1 MAHVFSTSASRLTV
15 GSQTAAGIT
24 NPQKLPYEASVFGGL
39 SILNGPVQIGVAPL
53 LPVPKGVLD
62 VGPTVPTS
70 GPMALSAINVTH
82 PVKGI
87 QVTSTAIGIEI
98 TAAGLNRITAPENYF
113 IGNVN
118 ITGGTLR
125 NSPLLSC
132 TGSSCSWT
140 GSTINRQGWK
150 GFDIK
155 HPNKKGHR
163 LRHVCVE
170 GPEAAVY
177 VRGTLKNSN
186 IIELPE
192 YWKGLVDPESISITL
207 TPIGSYQ
214 ELYIKNIEWG
224 QKVTVMNSTSGSIH
238 CFYSIWASRI
248 DGEPLVVEYE
258 GEDPSSYPGN
268 SEQFSISGYDYGRGV
283 DNS

>member
-70 GPMALSAINVTH
+70 GPVALSAINVTH

>member
-1 MAHVFSTSASRLTV
+1 MAHNFNCSGTRLTI
-15 GSQTAAGIT
+15 GSQSVAGIT
-24 NPQKLPYEASVFGGL
+24 NVQKLPYESSTFGGL

-53 LPVPKGVLD
+53 SAIPLGVLH
-62 VGPTVPTS
+62 VGPSTPTS
-70 GPMALSAINVTH
+70 GPIALSAIQVTH

-87 QVTSTAIGIEI
+87 KVDAVGEGVDII
-98 TAAGLNRITAPENYF
+98 AGVMGLRVTAPNNYVW
-113 IGNVN
+113 GNLQVADAIVLSKIKN
-118 ITGGTLR
+118 STGT
-125 NSPLLSC
+125 SC
-132 TGSSCSWT
+132 SFSGSS
-140 GSTINRQGWK
+140 INRQGWK

-192 YWKGLVDPESISITL
+192 YWKGLVDPERISITL

>member
-1 MAHVFSTSASRLTV
+1 MAHVYHTAATRLTV

-24 NPQKLPYEASVFGGL
+24 NPQKLPYEKSLFGGL

-70 GPMALSAINVTH
+70 GPVALAAINVTH

-87 QVTSTAIGIEI
+87 QITSTAIGLEI
-98 TAAGLNRITAPENYF
+98 NAAGLNRITAPENFF

-132 TGSSCSWT
+132 TGSSCAWT
-140 GSTINRQGWK
+140 GSTINTQGWK
-150 GFDIK
+150 GFDIQ

-170 GPEAAVY
+170 GPEASVY
-177 VRGTLKNSN
+177 VRGTLKGSN

-192 YWKGLVDPESISITL
+192 YWKGLVDPESITVTL
-207 TPIGSYQ
+207 TPVGSYQ

-224 QKVTVMNSTSGSIH
+224 QKVTVLNSTSGPIH
-238 CFYSIWASRI
+238 CFYSVWASRI
-248 DGEPLVVEYE
+248 DGEPLIVEYE

-268 SEQFSISGYDYGRGV
+268 PEQFSISGYDYGRGV